1 MDRRAV
7 SGHVIADAPSIE
19 FVVAVSENDV
29 IGRDNALPWRLPED
43 LRRFKALTVGGTVLM
58 GRKTYESIGRTL
70 PERRNL
76 ILSRRADYRVA
87 GATVVRDLEEA
98 GRVAPSTRPLMVIGG
113 AEIFRLCVDRAT
125 RIHLTIV
132 HAHIADGDAHFDAWR
147 GAEWRESFRETR
159 RRDERHAFDYTFV
172 TLERS

>member
-1 MDRRAV
+1 MIT
-7 SGHVIADAPSIE
+7 GAPPIE

-58 GRKTYESIGRTL
+58 GRKTYESIGRPL
-70 PERRNL
+70 VDRRNL
-76 ILSRRADYRVA
+76 ILSRRPDFAVA

-98 GRVAPSTRPLMVIGG
+98 SRLALPTRPLMVIGG
-113 AEIFRLCVDRAT
+113 GEIFRLCVAQAT

-132 HAHIADGDAHFDAWR
+132 HAHIADGDATFDAWR
-147 GAEWRESFRETR
+147 SAEWRESFREAR
-159 RRDERHAFDYTFV
+159 RRDQRHTFDYTFV

>member
-1 MDRRAV
+1 MDRRAMPG
-7 SGHVIADAPSIE
+7 SVIAGVPPIE

-58 GRKTYESIGRTL
+58 GRKTYESIGRPL

-76 ILSRRADYRVA
+76 VLSRRADFSVA

-98 GRVAPSTRPLMVIGG
+98 GRAAVAGRPLMVICG
-113 AEIFRLCVDRAT
+113 AEIFRLYVALAT

-132 HAHIADGDAHFDAWR
+132 HTHIAGGDATFDAWH
-147 GAEWRESFRETR
+147 GAEWRESFRDAR
-159 RRDERHAFDYTFV
+159 RRDERHAVDYTFV

>member
-1 MDRRAV
+1 MPA
-7 SGHVIADAPSIE
+7 SVIAGSPPVE

-70 PERRNL
+70 PDRRNL
-76 ILSRRADYRVA
+76 ILSRRADFSVA
-87 GATVVRDLEEA
+87 GAIVVRDLEEA
-98 GRVAPSTRPLMVIGG
+98 GRATLPARPLMVIGG
-113 AEIFRLCVDRAT
+113 AEIFRLYIAQAT

-132 HAHIADGDAHFDAWR
+132 HAHIADGEATFDAWR
-147 GAEWRESFRETR
+147 GDEWRESFREAR
-159 RRDERHAFDYTFV
+159 RRDERHTFDYTFV

>member
-1 MDRRAV
+1 MDRRAMP
-7 SGHVIADAPSIE
+7 GRVIAAAPPIE

-58 GRKTYESIGRTL
+58 GRKTYESIGRAL
-70 PERRNL
+70 PDRRNL
-76 ILSRRADYRVA
+76 ILSRRADFAVA
-87 GATVVRDLEEA
+87 GAIVVHDLEEA
-98 GRVAPSTRPLMVIGG
+98 DRAALPGRPLMVIGG
-113 AEIFRLCVDRAT
+113 AEIFRLCVARAT

-132 HAHIADGDAHFDAWR
+132 HAHIADGDATFDAWR
-147 GAEWRESFRETR
+147 GGEWRETFRESR
-159 RRDERHAFDYTFV
+159 RRDERHSFDYTFV